1 MLQALNCVL
10 TVRKYS
16 VKSNFRYK
24 TKKQRVNNARR
35 VRFRVTNG
43 ERSET
48 IEEP

>member
-24 TKKQRVNNARR
+24 TKNKELITPEGCD
-35 VRFRVTNG
+35 F
-43 ERSET
+43 E
-48 IEEP
+48 